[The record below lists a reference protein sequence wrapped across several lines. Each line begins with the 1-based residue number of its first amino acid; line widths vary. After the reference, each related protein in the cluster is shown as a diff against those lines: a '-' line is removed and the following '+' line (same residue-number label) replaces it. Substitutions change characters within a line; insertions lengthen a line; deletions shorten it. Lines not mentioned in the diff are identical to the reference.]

1 MNLMINDYQAK
12 YYSYELSK
20 RCSSDSTEKFGATL
34 LDAKVDL
41 NPHQVEA
48 ALFAFK
54 SPLSKGA
61 ILADEV
67 GLGKTIEAGILLS
80 QKWAEGKRRI
90 LIISPSS
97 LRKQWSQELADKF
110 YLPSNV
116 IETKSFND
124 AVKRGKLNPFDN
136 TNNIVICSY
145 HFARNKAEWI
155 QLTSWDLVIIDEAHY
170 LRNSYKP
177 SNVIGNTLRNAL
189 DGKRKILLT
198 ATPLQNS
205 ILELYGLTSFIDE
218 NIFGDI
224 KSFRTQFTRGGEV
237 EFEDLRDRI
246 APICNRTLRRQ
257 VQEYIN
263 YTNRIPITEQFIPSD
278 EEHTLYEFVTEYL
291 QKEKLFALP
300 ASQRHLMTLIL
311 RKLLA
316 SSSFAISGTLEN
328 LIKRLNKI
336 LADNTLN
343 INQVEDLSLK
353 ISEDFELFEELQD
366 EVEESE
372 SDESISDAKQTILS
386 NDNIEVLDEE
396 QIQGIKSELI
406 ELQAFYELANSI
418 QHNSKGGKLLVALSK
433 GFEKLAELGANQK
446 SIIFTE
452 SRRTQSYLLDL
463 LENNGYRGKVAL
475 FNGTNNDEQSREIYN
490 SWIEQNKNS
499 DKITGSR
506 NVDIRAA
513 LVDHFKSDNCQI
525 LLATEAAAEG
535 INLQFCSMLVNYDL
549 PWNPQRIEQRIG
561 RCHRYGQKYD
571 VVVVNFLNTRNAADQ
586 RVFALLNEKFNLFDG
601 VFGASDDVLGS
612 ISNGVDFEK
621 RIAEIYQN
629 CRTKDEIE
637 SSFDN
642 LQKELEEQIDT
653 KIKSTQQKLL
663 EHFDADVI
671 DKLKTRLDE
680 AKKHIGKYEQWLWE
694 ITKLGLEGN
703 ATFDSQNLSFKLN
716 SIPFRDKI
724 ETSIPTGPYT
734 LDKHQEEIHRY
745 RIGHP
750 IAQYLINDFKSREL
764 GDAFLV
770 FNYSDAK
777 LNVSSIEHLIGKTG
791 LMHLS
796 NFEVTSFDV
805 TDNLLFVGI
814 SDDGDELTSD
824 ICKRIL
830 ELPVDSKM
838 TNELTSTEKEI
849 LNFKK
854 ELHKD
859 LLLESLQS
867 KDTEYFQQEV
877 DKLHKWAE
885 DKILAS
891 EKELK
896 DVKAK
901 IKEISRDS
909 KKTSSSEALLSMQT
923 ELRDLER
930 KKKRLRQEI
939 FDIEDD
945 IEEKRDEMIKEIKA
959 KMLKAIHESSIFT
972 IKWKLI

>member
-1 MNLMINDYQAK
+1 MINEYQAK
-12 YYSYELSK
+12 YYAYELSK
-20 RCSSDSTEKFGATL
+20 RCSSNSTEKFGATL
-34 LDAKVDL
+34 FDAKVDL

-110 YLPSNV
+110 YLPSKV
-116 IETKSFND
+116 LETKSFKN
-124 AVKRGKLNPFDN
+124 AIKRGKSNPFDS
-136 TNNIVICSY
+136 TNSIVICSY
-145 HFARNKAEWI
+145 HFARNKAEWV

-189 DGKRKILLT
+189 EGKRKVLLT

-224 KSFRTQFTRGGEV
+224 KSFRSQFTRAGGI
-237 EFEDLRDRI
+237 EFEDLKDRI
-246 APICNRTLRRQ
+246 APICKRTLRRQ

-263 YTNRIPITEQFIPSD
+263 YTNRIPLTEQFVPSD
-278 EEHTLYEFVTEYL
+278 EEHALYEMVTEYL
-291 QKEKLFALP
+291 QNERLYALP
-300 ASQRHLMTLIL
+300 NSQRHLMTLIL

-316 SSSFAISGTLEN
+316 SSTFAISGTLEN
-328 LIKRLNKI
+328 LIRRLNGI
-336 LADNTLN
+336 LKENALNLKQIEEFDN
-343 INQVEDLSLK
+343 SL
-353 ISEDFELFEELQD
+353 SEDFELFDELQD

-372 SDESISDAKQTILS
+372 
-386 NDNIEVLDEE
+386 NDNQIEEELIDDVETLSEE
-396 QIQGIKSELI
+396 QIEGIQSELKD
-406 ELQAFYELANSI
+406 LQAFYSLANSI
-418 QHNSKGGKLLVALSK
+418 QHNAKGDRLLVALNK
-433 GFEKLAELGANQK
+433 GFEKLKQIGGNQK

-452 SRRTQSYLLDL
+452 SRRTQTYLYDL
-463 LENNGYRGKVAL
+463 LESHGFKGKVAL
-475 FNGTNNDEQSREIYN
+475 FNGTNNDEQSKLIYK
-490 SWIEQNKNS
+490 SWLEQNKNS
-499 DKITGSR
+499 DKISGSKP
-506 NVDIRAA
+506 VDIRAA

-535 INLQFCSMLVNYDL
+535 INLQFCSMIVNYDL

-561 RCHRYGQKYD
+561 RCHRYGQKFD

-612 ISNGVDFEK
+612 ISSGVDFEK

-629 CRTKDEIE
+629 CRTQDEIE
-637 SSFDN
+637 LSFDN

-653 KIKSTQQKLL
+653 KIKTTQQKLL

-680 AKKHIGKYEQWLWE
+680 AKTHVSKYEQWLWE
-694 ITKLGLEGN
+694 ITKLGLDGN
-703 ATFDSQNLSFKLN
+703 ATFDSQNLSFKLD

-724 ETSIPTGPYT
+724 NPSIPIGAYT
-734 LDKHQEEIHRY
+734 FEKFRVDVHRY

-750 IAQYLINDFKSREL
+750 IAQYLIDEFKSKDLSETML
-764 GDAFLV
+764 T
-770 FNYSDAK
+770 FNYSNTK
-777 LNVSSIEHLIGKTG
+777 LNVSSIAHLVGESGII
-791 LMHLS
+791 HLS

-805 TDNLLFVGI
+805 TDNLLFVGFT
-814 SDDGDELTSD
+814 DDGSELPND
-824 ICKRIL
+824 VCKRIL
-830 ELPVDSKM
+830 ELPVDSETSHQLSVSESVLM
-838 TNELTSTEKEI
+838 TDRREKH
-849 LNFKK
+849 K
-854 ELHKD
+854 EQ
-859 LLLESLQS
+859 LLEALRA

-877 DKLHKWAE
+877 DKLHKWAD

-896 DVKAK
+896 DVKSK
-901 IKEISRDS
+901 IKEINRES
-909 KKTSSSEALLSMQT
+909 KKTSSSDELLKMQT

-939 FDIEDD
+939 FEVEDE
-945 IEEKRDEMIKEIKA
+945 IEERRDDMINAIKA
-959 KMLKAIHESSIFT
+959 KMLKAINEYSIFT
-972 IKWKLI
+972 IKWKLV

>member
-1 MNLMINDYQAK
+1 MNLMINEYQAK

-110 YLPSNV
+110 YLPSSV
-116 IETKSFND
+116 IETKYFNN
-124 AVKRGKLNPFDN
+124 AIKKGKTNPFDN

-145 HFARNKAEWI
+145 HFARNKAEWV

-177 SNVIGNTLRNAL
+177 SNIIGNTLRNAL
-189 DGKRKILLT
+189 EGKRKILLT

-224 KSFRTQFTRGGEV
+224 KSFRSQFTRPGGI

-263 YTNRIPITEQFIPSD
+263 YTNRIPLTEQFVPSD
-278 EEHTLYEFVTEYL
+278 EEHALYEMVTEYL
-291 QKEKLFALP
+291 QKERLYALP
-300 ASQRHLMTLIL
+300 NSQRHLMTLIL

-316 SSSFAISGTLEN
+316 SSTFAISGTLEN
-328 LIKRLNKI
+328 LIRRLNGI
-336 LADNTLN
+336 LKENALN
-343 INQVEDLSLK
+343 LKQIEELDISL
-353 ISEDFELFEELQD
+353 SEDCELFDELQD
-366 EVEESE
+366 EVVESE
-372 SDESISDAKQTILS
+372 NGNEIDEDLV
-386 NDNIEVLDEE
+386 DDVEVLSEE
-396 QIQGIKSELI
+396 QIEGIQSEL
-406 ELQAFYELANSI
+406 EDLQAFYSLANSI
-418 QHNSKGGKLLVALSK
+418 QHNAKGDRLLVALNK
-433 GFEKLAELGANQK
+433 GFEKLKEIGGNQK

-452 SRRTQSYLLDL
+452 SRRTQTYLFEL
-463 LENNGYRGKVAL
+463 LESNGFKGKVAL
-475 FNGTNNDEQSREIYN
+475 FNGTNNDEQSKLIYK
-490 SWIEQNKNS
+490 SWLEQNRNS
-499 DKITGSR
+499 DKVTGSKA
-506 NVDIRAA
+506 VDIRAA
-513 LVDHFKSDNCQI
+513 LVDHFKSDDCQI

-561 RCHRYGQKYD
+561 RCHRYGQKFD

-612 ISNGVDFEK
+612 ISSGVDFEK

-653 KIKSTQQKLL
+653 KIKTTQQKLL

-680 AKKHIGKYEQWLWE
+680 AKTHVSKYEQWLWE
-694 ITKLGLEGN
+694 ITKLGLDGN

-724 ETSIPTGPYT
+724 KSSIPTGPYT
-734 LDKHQEEIHRY
+734 LEKFRDDIHRY

-750 IAQYLINDFKSREL
+750 IAQYLIDEFKSKEL
-764 GDAFLV
+764 DETMLT
-770 FNYSDAK
+770 FNYSDTK
-777 LNVSSIEHLIGKTG
+777 LNVSSIEHLVGKSG
-791 LMHLS
+791 IIHLS
-796 NFEVTSFDV
+796 NFEVTSFDI
-805 TDNLLFVGI
+805 TDNLLFVGFT
-814 SDDGDELTSD
+814 DDGTELTNEV
-824 ICKRIL
+824 CKRIL
-830 ELPVDSKM
+830 ELPVDAKSSYR
-838 TNELTSTEKEI
+838 LTSSESNLMTDKREKH
-849 LNFKK
+849 K
-854 ELHKD
+854 E
-859 LLLESLQS
+859 LLLEALQA
-867 KDTEYFQQEV
+867 KDTEYFQLEV

-896 DVKAK
+896 DVKSK
-901 IKEISRDS
+901 IKEINRDS
-909 KKTSSSEALLSMQT
+909 KKTSSSEALLKMQT

-939 FDIEDD
+939 FEVEDE
-945 IEEKRDEMIKEIKA
+945 IEERRDEMINAIKA
-959 KMLKAIHESSIFT
+959 KMLKAINESSIFT
-972 IKWKLI
+972 IKWKLV

>member
-1 MNLMINDYQAK
+1 MINEYQAK

-110 YLPSNV
+110 YLPSSV

-124 AVKRGKLNPFDN
+124 AVKRGKTNPFDN

-145 HFARNKAEWI
+145 HFARNKAEWV

-189 DGKRKILLT
+189 EGKRKILLT

-224 KSFRTQFTRGGEV
+224 KSFRSQFTRSGEI

-246 APICNRTLRRQ
+246 APICKRTLRRQ

-263 YTNRIPITEQFIPSD
+263 YTNRIPLTEQFVPSD
-278 EEHTLYEFVTEYL
+278 EEHALYEMVTEYL
-291 QKEKLFALP
+291 QKERLYALP

-316 SSSFAISGTLEN
+316 SSTFAISGTLEN
-328 LIKRLNKI
+328 LIKRLNAI
-336 LADNTLN
+336 LKENS
-343 INQVEDLSLK
+343 INLEQLEELDSNLL
-353 ISEDFELFEELQD
+353 EDFELFDELQD
-366 EVEESE
+366 EAGESSTETEVVEITDDNLEE
-372 SDESISDAKQTILS
+372 LS
-386 NDNIEVLDEE
+386 EE
-396 QIQGIKSELI
+396 QIEGIKSELSD
-406 ELQAFYELANSI
+406 LQAFFTLANSI
-418 QHNSKGGKLLVALSK
+418 QHNAKGDRLLVALNK
-433 GFEKLAELGANQK
+433 GFEKLKEIGGYQK

-452 SRRTQSYLLDL
+452 SRRTQTYLFEL
-463 LENNGYRGKVAL
+463 LEANGFKGKVAL
-475 FNGTNNDEQSREIYN
+475 FNGTNNDEQSKLIYN

-499 DKITGSR
+499 DKLTGSR
-506 NVDIRAA
+506 AVDIRAA
-513 LVDHFKSDNCQI
+513 LVDHFKSDECQI

-561 RCHRYGQKYD
+561 RCHRYGQKFD

-612 ISNGVDFEK
+612 ISSGVDFEK

-637 SSFDN
+637 TSFDN

-653 KIKSTQQKLL
+653 KIKTTQQKLL

-680 AKKHIGKYEQWLWE
+680 AKTHVSKYEQWLWE
-694 ITKLGLEGN
+694 ITKLGLDGN

-724 ETSIPTGPYT
+724 KSTIPTGPYT
-734 LDKHQEEIHRY
+734 LEKFRDDIHRY

-750 IAQYLINDFKSREL
+750 IAQYLIDEFKSKEL
-764 GDAFLV
+764 DETMLT
-770 FNYSDAK
+770 FNYSDTK
-777 LNVSSIEHLIGKTG
+777 LNVSSIEHLVGKSG
-791 LMHLS
+791 IIHLS

-805 TDNLLFVGI
+805 TDNLLFVGLT
-814 SDDGDELTSD
+814 DDGAELTNE

-830 ELPVDSKM
+830 ELPVDAKTSY
-838 TNELTSTEKEI
+838 ELSSIESGLMNDKRD
-849 LNFKK
+849 K
-854 ELHKD
+854 HKD
-859 LLLESLQS
+859 LLLEVLQA
-867 KDTEYFQQEV
+867 KDTEYFQLEV

-885 DKILAS
+885 DKIHAS
-891 EKELK
+891 EKDLK
-896 DVKAK
+896 DVKSK
-901 IKEISRDS
+901 IKEINRDS
-909 KKTSSSEALLSMQT
+909 KKTSSSEALLKMQT

-939 FDIEDD
+939 FEVEDE
-945 IEEKRDEMIKEIKA
+945 IEERRDNMINAIKS
-959 KMLKAIHESSIFT
+959 KMLKAINESSIFT
-972 IKWKLI
+972 IKWKLV

>member
-1 MNLMINDYQAK
+1 MINDYQAK
-12 YYSYELSK
+12 YYSFELSK

-110 YLPSNV
+110 YLPSMV
-116 IETKSFND
+116 LETKSFNA
-124 AVKRGKLNPFDN
+124 AVKRGRTNPFDN
-136 TNNIVICSY
+136 KNSIIICSY
-145 HFARNKAEWI
+145 HFARNKAEWV

-177 SNVIGNTLRNAL
+177 SNIIGNTLRNAL

-218 NIFGDI
+218 NIFGNI
-224 KSFRTQFTRGGEV
+224 KSFRSQFTRAGEI

-263 YTNRIPITEQFIPSD
+263 YTNRIPLTEQFVPSD
-278 EEHTLYEFVTEYL
+278 EEHALYEMVTEYL
-291 QKEKLFALP
+291 QKERLYALP

-328 LIKRLNKI
+328 LIRRLNAI
-336 LADNTLN
+336 LKENALN
-343 INQVEDLSLK
+343 LEQTEQFDSVV
-353 ISEDFELFEELQD
+353 SEDYELFDELH
-366 EVEESE
+366 
-372 SDESISDAKQTILS
+372 DESSEGDNFNSTQE
-386 NDNIEVLDEE
+386 NIEVLTEE
-396 QIQGIKSELI
+396 QVQGIKSELR
-406 ELQAFYELANSI
+406 ELEAFYSLAISI
-418 QHNSKGGKLLVALSK
+418 QHNAKGDKLLTALSK
-433 GFEKLAELGANQK
+433 GFEKLTELGANQK
-446 SIIFTE
+446 AIIFTE
-452 SRRTQSYLLDL
+452 SRRTQSYLFDL
-463 LENNGYRGKVAL
+463 LETNGYQDKVAL
-475 FNGTNNDEQSREIYN
+475 FNGTNNDEQSKLIYK

-506 NVDIRAA
+506 PVDIRAA
-513 LVDHFKSDNCQI
+513 LVDNFKSENCQVLI
-525 LLATEAAAEG
+525 ATEAAAEG
-535 INLQFCSMLVNYDL
+535 INLQFCSMIVNYDL

-586 RVFALLNEKFNLFDG
+586 RVFALLNEKFNLFNG
-601 VFGASDDVLGS
+601 VFGASDEVLGS
-612 ISNGVDFEK
+612 ISSGVDFEK

-637 SSFDN
+637 TSFDN
-642 LQKELEEQIDT
+642 LQKELEDQIDT

-671 DKLKTRLDE
+671 DKLKTRLDQ
-680 AKKHIGKYEQWLWE
+680 AKMHVSKYEQWLWE
-694 ITKLGLEGN
+694 ITKLGLDGN
-703 ATFDSQNLSFKLN
+703 ASFNSKNLSFKLN
-716 SIPFRDKI
+716 SIPFRNKI
-724 ETSIPTGPYT
+724 KASIPVGPYT
-734 LDKHQEEIHRY
+734 LKKHREDIHRY

-750 IAQYLINDFKSREL
+750 IAQYLIDDFKSKEL
-764 GDAFLV
+764 SEAKLT
-770 FNYSDAK
+770 FNYSDTK
-777 LNVSSIEHLIGKTG
+777 LNVSSIEHLVGKTG
-791 LMHLS
+791 LIHLS

-805 TDNLLFVGI
+805 TDNLLFVGFT
-814 SDDGDELTSD
+814 DNGEELSND

-830 ELPVDSKM
+830 ELPVEKDS
-838 TNELTSTEKEI
+838 TYILTASEKEH
-849 LNFKK
+849 LKLLQNKHK
-854 ELHKD
+854 EE
-859 LLLESLQS
+859 LLDALKS
-867 KDTEYFQQEV
+867 KDTDYFQQEV

-901 IKEISRDS
+901 IKELNRES
-909 KKTSSSEALLSMQT
+909 KKNSSSELLLKMQT

-930 KKKRLRQEI
+930 KKKKLRQEI
-939 FDIEDD
+939 FEVEDE
-945 IEEKRDEMIKEIKA
+945 IEERRDEMINTIKS
-959 KMLKAIHESSIFT
+959 KMLKAIKESSIFT
-972 IKWKLI
+972 IKWKLK

>member
-1 MNLMINDYQAK
+1 MINEYQAK

-20 RCSSDSTEKFGATL
+20 RCSSDSSEKFGATL

-90 LIISPSS
+90 LIIAPSS

-110 YLPSNV
+110 YLPSTV
-116 IETKSFND
+116 IETRSFNS
-124 AVKRGKLNPFDN
+124 AVKRGKTNPFDN
-136 TNNIVICSY
+136 KNNIIICSY
-145 HFARNKAEWI
+145 HFARNKAEWV
-155 QLTSWDLVIIDEAHY
+155 QLTSWDLVVIDEAHY
-170 LRNSYKP
+170 LRNSYKT

-224 KSFRTQFTRGGEV
+224 KSFRSQFTRSSDI

-246 APICNRTLRRQ
+246 APICKRTLRRQ

-263 YTNRIPITEQFIPSD
+263 YTNRIPITEKFIPTD
-278 EEHTLYEFVTEYL
+278 EEHALYEMVTDYL
-291 QKEKLFALP
+291 QKDRLYALP

-328 LIKRLNKI
+328 LIKRLNAVI
-336 LADNTLN
+336 EENDFN
-343 INQVEDLSLK
+343 LK
-353 ISEDFELFEELQD
+353 QIEELDSELSEDFELYDELQD
-366 EVEESE
+366 EVEESNL
-372 SDESISDAKQTILS
+372 DLLD
-386 NDNIEVLDEE
+386 DNIEVLSDE
-396 QIQGIKSELI
+396 QIEGIKAELE
-406 ELQAFYELANSI
+406 ELKAFHELAISI
-418 QHNSKGGKLLVALSK
+418 QHNAKGDRLLIALNK
-433 GFEKLAELGANQK
+433 GFEKLKEIGGNQK
-446 SIIFTE
+446 TIIFTE
-452 SRRTQSYLLDL
+452 SRRTQSYLFDL
-463 LENNGYRGKVAL
+463 LESNGYSGKIAL
-475 FNGTNNDEQSREIYN
+475 FNGSNNDNQSRLIYK
-490 SWIEQNKNS
+490 SWIEQNQNS
-499 DKITGSR
+499 DKITGSKA
-506 NVDIRAA
+506 VDIRAA
-513 LVDHFKSDNCQI
+513 LVDHFKSDDCQI

-561 RCHRYGQKYD
+561 RCHRYGQKFD

-586 RVFALLNEKFNLFDG
+586 RVFALLNEKFNLFNG

-612 ISNGVDFEK
+612 ISSGVDFEK

-629 CRTKDEIE
+629 CRTKEEIE
-637 SSFDN
+637 LSFDN
-642 LQKELEEQIDT
+642 LQKELEDQIDS
-653 KIKSTQQKLL
+653 KIKTTQQKLL

-680 AKKHIGKYEQWLWE
+680 AKTHISKYEQWLWE
-694 ITKLGLEGN
+694 ITKLGLDGN
-703 ATFDSQNLSFKLN
+703 ASFDSKNLSFRLN

-724 ETSIPTGPYT
+724 KTSIPIGPYT
-734 LDKHQEEIHRY
+734 LEKHRDDIHRY

-750 IAQYLINDFKSREL
+750 IAQFLIKDFKSIEL
-764 GDAFLV
+764 NEALLT
-770 FNYSDAK
+770 FNYSDTK
-777 LNVSSIEHLIGKTG
+777 LNVSSIEHLVGKSG
-791 LMHLS
+791 IIHLS
-796 NFEVTSFDV
+796 NFEVTSFDI
-805 TDNLLFVGI
+805 TDNLLFVGFTNE
-814 SDDGDELTSD
+814 GDELPNEV
-824 ICKRIL
+824 CKRIL
-830 ELPVDSKM
+830 ELPVNSK
-838 TNELTSTEKEI
+838 TKYQLNSLEGEKMNSERV
-849 LNFKK
+849 KHK
-854 ELHKD
+854 ELLIEALQTKD
-859 LLLESLQS
+859 N
-867 KDTEYFQQEV
+867 EYFQLEV
-877 DKLHKWAE
+877 DKLHKWAD

-896 DVKAK
+896 DVKSK
-901 IKEISRDS
+901 IKEINRDT
-909 KKTSSSEALLSMQT
+909 KKTSSSDALLKMQT

-939 FDIEDD
+939 FEVEDE
-945 IEEKRDEMIKEIKA
+945 IEERRDEMINAIKA
-959 KMLKAIHESSIFT
+959 KMLKAINESSIFT
-972 IKWKLI
+972 IKWKLV

>member
-1 MNLMINDYQAK
+1 MINEYQAK

-110 YLPSNV
+110 YLPSSV

-124 AVKRGKLNPFDN
+124 AVKRGKTNPFDN

-145 HFARNKAEWI
+145 HFARNKAEWV
-155 QLTSWDLVIIDEAHY
+155 QLTLWDLVIIDEAHY

-224 KSFRTQFTRGGEV
+224 RSFRSQFTRGGEI

-246 APICNRTLRRQ
+246 APICKRTLRRQ

-263 YTNRIPITEQFIPSD
+263 YTNRIPLTEQFVPSD
-278 EEHTLYEFVTEYL
+278 EEHALYEMVTDYL
-291 QKEKLFALP
+291 QKERLYALP

-316 SSSFAISGTLEN
+316 SSTFAISGTLEN
-328 LIKRLNKI
+328 LIKRLNVI
-336 LADNTLN
+336 LKDNS
-343 INQVEDLSLK
+343 INLEQLEELDSNLL
-353 ISEDFELFEELQD
+353 EDFELFDELQD
-366 EVEESE
+366 EAGESSTESE
-372 SDESISDAKQTILS
+372 IVEITD
-386 NDNIEVLDEE
+386 DNIEELSEE
-396 QIQGIKSELI
+396 QIEGIKSELSD
-406 ELQAFYELANSI
+406 LQAFFTLANSI
-418 QHNSKGGKLLVALSK
+418 QHNAKGDRLLVALNK
-433 GFEKLAELGANQK
+433 GFEKLKEIGGNQK

-452 SRRTQSYLLDL
+452 SRRTQTYLFEL
-463 LENNGYRGKVAL
+463 LEANGFKGKVAL
-475 FNGTNNDEQSREIYN
+475 FNGTNNDEQSKLIYK

-499 DKITGSR
+499 DKLTGSR
-506 NVDIRAA
+506 SVDIRAA
-513 LVDHFKSDNCQI
+513 LVDHFKSDECQI

-561 RCHRYGQKYD
+561 RCHRYGQKFD

-612 ISNGVDFEK
+612 ISSGVDFEK

-629 CRTKDEIE
+629 CRTKAEIE

-653 KIKSTQQKLL
+653 KIKTTQQKLL

-680 AKKHIGKYEQWLWE
+680 AKTHVSKYERWLWE
-694 ITKLGLEGN
+694 ITKLGLDGN

-724 ETSIPTGPYT
+724 KSSIPTGPYT
-734 LDKHQEEIHRY
+734 LEKFRDDIHRY

-750 IAQYLINDFKSREL
+750 IAQYLIDEFKSKEL
-764 GDAFLV
+764 EETMLT
-770 FNYSDAK
+770 FNYSDTK
-777 LNVSSIEHLIGKTG
+777 LNVSSVEHLVGKSG
-791 LMHLS
+791 IIHLS

-805 TDNLLFVGI
+805 TDNLLFVGLT
-814 SDDGDELTSD
+814 DEGTELTNE

-830 ELPVDSKM
+830 ELPVDAKTSYQLCSKESSLM
-838 TNELTSTEKEI
+838 TDKRD
-849 LNFKK
+849 K
-854 ELHKD
+854 HKD
-859 LLLESLQS
+859 LLLEVLQA
-867 KDTEYFQQEV
+867 KDTEYFQLEV

-885 DKILAS
+885 DKIHAS

-896 DVKAK
+896 DVKSK
-901 IKEISRDS
+901 IKEINRDS
-909 KKTSSSEALLSMQT
+909 KKTSSSDALLKMQT
-923 ELRDLER
+923 ELRDLES

-939 FDIEDD
+939 FAVEDE
-945 IEEKRDEMIKEIKA
+945 IEERRDNMINEIKA
-959 KMLKAIHESSIFT
+959 KMLKAINESSIFT
-972 IKWKLI
+972 IKWKLV

>member
-1 MNLMINDYQAK
+1 MINEYQAK

-124 AVKRGKLNPFDN
+124 SVKRGKTNPFDN

-224 KSFRTQFTRGGEV
+224 KSFRSQFTRAGEI

-263 YTNRIPITEQFIPSD
+263 YTNRIPLTEQFVPSD
-278 EEHTLYEFVTEYL
+278 EEHALYEMVTEYL
-291 QKEKLFALP
+291 QKERLYALP

-316 SSSFAISGTLEN
+316 SSTFAISGTLEN
-328 LIKRLNKI
+328 LIKRLHAI
-336 LADNTLN
+336 LKENSVNLEQLN
-343 INQVEDLSLK
+343 ELDASILD
-353 ISEDFELFEELQD
+353 DFELFDELNED
-366 EVEESE
+366 KGEIDSESE
-372 SDESISDAKQTILS
+372 LEQVAFDNVEVLSDEQ
-386 NDNIEVLDEE
+386 IE
-396 QIQGIKSELI
+396 GIKSEL
-406 ELQAFYELANSI
+406 EDLQAFFTLANSI
-418 QHNSKGGKLLVALSK
+418 QHNAKGDRLLVALNK
-433 GFEKLAELGANQK
+433 GFEKLKEIGGNQK

-452 SRRTQSYLLDL
+452 SRRTQTYLYEL
-463 LENNGYRGKVAL
+463 LEANGFKGKVAL
-475 FNGTNNDEQSREIYN
+475 FNGTNNDEQSKLIYK

-499 DKITGSR
+499 DKLTGSQS
-506 NVDIRAA
+506 VDIRAA
-513 LVDHFKSDNCQI
+513 LVDHFKSDDCQI

-561 RCHRYGQKYD
+561 RCHRYGQKFD

-612 ISNGVDFEK
+612 ISSGVDFEK

-637 SSFDN
+637 TSFDN

-653 KIKSTQQKLL
+653 KIKTTQQKLL

-680 AKKHIGKYEQWLWE
+680 AKTHVSKYEQWLWE
-694 ITKLGLEGN
+694 ITKLGLDGN

-724 ETSIPTGPYT
+724 KSSIPTGPYT
-734 LDKHQEEIHRY
+734 LEKFRDDIHRY

-750 IAQYLINDFKSREL
+750 IAQYLIDEFKSKEL
-764 GDAFLV
+764 EETMLT
-770 FNYSDAK
+770 FNYSDTK
-777 LNVSSIEHLIGKTG
+777 LNVSSIEHLVGKSG
-791 LMHLS
+791 IIHLS

-805 TDNLLFVGI
+805 TDNLLFVGLT
-814 SDDGDELTSD
+814 DDGAELTNE

-830 ELPVDSKM
+830 ELPVDAENSYQ
-838 TNELTSTEKEI
+838 LSSTERI
-849 LNFKK
+849 LMSDKRDK
-854 ELHKD
+854 HKD
-859 LLLESLQS
+859 LLLEVLQA
-867 KDTEYFQQEV
+867 KDTEYFQLEV

-896 DVKAK
+896 DIKSK
-901 IKEISRDS
+901 IKEINRDT
-909 KKTSSSEALLSMQT
+909 KKTSSSDALLKMQT
-923 ELRDLER
+923 ELRDLES

-939 FDIEDD
+939 FAVEDE
-945 IEEKRDEMIKEIKA
+945 IEERRDDMINEIKA
-959 KMLKAIHESSIFT
+959 KMLKAINESSIFT
-972 IKWKLI
+972 IKWKLV

>member
-1 MNLMINDYQAK
+1 MINEYQAK

-80 QKWAEGKRRI
+80 QKWAEGKKRI

-110 YLPSNV
+110 YLPSSV
-116 IETKSFND
+116 IETKYFNN
-124 AVKRGKLNPFDN
+124 AIKKGKTNPFDN

-145 HFARNKAEWI
+145 HFARNKAEWV

-177 SNVIGNTLRNAL
+177 SNIIGNTLRNAL
-189 DGKRKILLT
+189 EGKRKILLT

-224 KSFRTQFTRGGEV
+224 KSFRSQFTRPGGI

-263 YTNRIPITEQFIPSD
+263 YTNRIPLTEQFVPSD
-278 EEHTLYEFVTEYL
+278 EEHALYEMVTEYL
-291 QKEKLFALP
+291 QKERLYALP
-300 ASQRHLMTLIL
+300 NSQRHLMTLIL

-316 SSSFAISGTLEN
+316 SSTFAISGTLEN
-328 LIKRLNKI
+328 LIRRLNGI
-336 LADNTLN
+336 LKENALN
-343 INQVEDLSLK
+343 LKQIEELDISL
-353 ISEDFELFEELQD
+353 SEDCELFDELQD
-366 EVEESE
+366 EVVESE
-372 SDESISDAKQTILS
+372 NGNEIDEDLV
-386 NDNIEVLDEE
+386 DDVEVLSEE
-396 QIQGIKSELI
+396 QIEGIQSEL
-406 ELQAFYELANSI
+406 EDLQAFYSLANSI
-418 QHNSKGGKLLVALSK
+418 QHNAKGDRLLVALNK
-433 GFEKLAELGANQK
+433 GFEKLKEIGGNQK

-452 SRRTQSYLLDL
+452 SRRTQTYLFEL
-463 LENNGYRGKVAL
+463 LESNGFKGKVAL
-475 FNGTNNDEQSREIYN
+475 FNGTNNDEQSKLIYK
-490 SWIEQNKNS
+490 SWLEQNRNS
-499 DKITGSR
+499 DKITGSKP
-506 NVDIRAA
+506 VDIRAA
-513 LVDHFKSDNCQI
+513 LVDHFKSDDCQI

-561 RCHRYGQKYD
+561 RCHRYGQKFD

-612 ISNGVDFEK
+612 ISSGVDFEK

-653 KIKSTQQKLL
+653 KIKTTQQKLL

-680 AKKHIGKYEQWLWE
+680 AKTHVSKYEQWLWE
-694 ITKLGLEGN
+694 ITKLGLDGN
-703 ATFDSQNLSFKLN
+703 ATFDSQNLSFKLD

-724 ETSIPTGPYT
+724 KSSIPKGPYT
-734 LDKHQEEIHRY
+734 LEKFRDDIHRY

-750 IAQYLINDFKSREL
+750 IAQYLIEEFKSKEL
-764 GDAFLV
+764 DETMLT
-770 FNYSDAK
+770 FNYSDTK
-777 LNVSSIEHLIGKTG
+777 LNVSSIEPLVGKSG
-791 LMHLS
+791 IIHLS

-805 TDNLLFVGI
+805 TDNLLFVGFT
-814 SDDGDELTSD
+814 DEGTELPND
-824 ICKRIL
+824 VCKRIL
-830 ELPVDSKM
+830 ELPVDAKSSYQ
-838 TNELTSTEKEI
+838 LTSSESNLMTDKREKH
-849 LNFKK
+849 K
-854 ELHKD
+854 E
-859 LLLESLQS
+859 LLLEALQA
-867 KDTEYFQQEV
+867 KDTEYFQLEV
-877 DKLHKWAE
+877 DKLHKWAD

-896 DVKAK
+896 DVKSK
-901 IKEISRDS
+901 IKEINRES
-909 KKTSSSEALLSMQT
+909 KKTSSSDELLKMQT
-923 ELRDLER
+923 NLRDLER

-939 FDIEDD
+939 FEVEDE
-945 IEEKRDEMIKEIKA
+945 IEERRDDMINAIKA
-959 KMLKAIHESSIFT
+959 KMLKAINESSIFT
-972 IKWKLI
+972 IKWNLV

>member
-1 MNLMINDYQAK
+1 MINEYQAK
-12 YYSYELSK
+12 YYSFELSK

-80 QKWAEGKRRI
+80 QKWAERKRRI

-110 YLPSNV
+110 YLPTIV
-116 IETKSFND
+116 IETKSFNY
-124 AVKRGKLNPFDN
+124 AVKRGKSNPFDN

-145 HFARNKAEWI
+145 HFARNKAEWV

-224 KSFRTQFTRGGEV
+224 KSFRSQFTRAGEI

-263 YTNRIPITEQFIPSD
+263 YTNRIPLTEQFVPSD
-278 EEHTLYEFVTEYL
+278 EEHALYEMVTEYL
-291 QKEKLFALP
+291 QKERLYALP

-328 LIKRLNKI
+328 LIKRLNAI
-336 LADNTLN
+336 LKENSVN
-343 INQVEDLSLK
+343 LK
-353 ISEDFELFEELQD
+353 QLEELDSKMSEDFELFDELQD
-366 EVEESE
+366 EVEESISE
-372 SDESISDAKQTILS
+372 SEDETISDDNVEVLSDEQ
-386 NDNIEVLDEE
+386 IE
-396 QIQGIKSELI
+396 GIKSEL
-406 ELQAFYELANSI
+406 EDLQAFFTLANSI
-418 QHNSKGGKLLVALSK
+418 QHNAKGDRLLVALNK
-433 GFEKLAELGANQK
+433 GFEKLKEIGGNQK

-452 SRRTQSYLLDL
+452 SRRTQTYLFEL
-463 LENNGYRGKVAL
+463 LEANGFKGKVAL
-475 FNGTNNDEQSREIYN
+475 FNGTNNDEQSKLIYK

-499 DKITGSR
+499 DKVTGSKA
-506 NVDIRAA
+506 VDIRAA
-513 LVDHFKSDNCQI
+513 LVDHFKSDDCQI

-561 RCHRYGQKYD
+561 RCHRYGQKFD

-612 ISNGVDFEK
+612 ISSGVDFEK

-653 KIKSTQQKLL
+653 KIKTTQQKLL

-680 AKKHIGKYEQWLWE
+680 AKTHVSKYEQWLWE
-694 ITKLGLEGN
+694 ITKLGLDGN

-724 ETSIPTGPYT
+724 KSSIPTGPYT
-734 LDKHQEEIHRY
+734 LEKFRDDIHRY

-750 IAQYLINDFKSREL
+750 IAQYLIDEFKSKEL
-764 GDAFLV
+764 DETMLT
-770 FNYSDAK
+770 FNYSDTK
-777 LNVSSIEHLIGKTG
+777 LNVSSIEHLVGKSG
-791 LMHLS
+791 IIHLS
-796 NFEVTSFDV
+796 NFEVTSFDI
-805 TDNLLFVGI
+805 TDNLLFVGFT
-814 SDDGDELTSD
+814 DDGTELTNEV
-824 ICKRIL
+824 CKRIL
-830 ELPVDSKM
+830 ELPVDAKSSYQ
-838 TNELTSTEKEI
+838 LTSSESNLMTDKREKH
-849 LNFKK
+849 K
-854 ELHKD
+854 E
-859 LLLESLQS
+859 LLLEALQA
-867 KDTEYFQQEV
+867 KDTEYFQLEV

-896 DVKAK
+896 DVKSK
-901 IKEISRDS
+901 IKEINRDS
-909 KKTSSSEALLSMQT
+909 KKTSSSEALLKMQT

-939 FDIEDD
+939 FEVEDE
-945 IEEKRDEMIKEIKA
+945 IEERRDEMINAIKA
-959 KMLKAIHESSIFT
+959 KMLKAINESSIFT
-972 IKWKLI
+972 IKWKLV

>member
-1 MNLMINDYQAK
+1 MINEYQAK

-34 LDAKVDL
+34 FDAKVDL

-110 YLPSNV
+110 YLPSKV
-116 IETKSFND
+116 LETKAFK
-124 AVKRGKLNPFDN
+124 AAERRGIVNPFD
-136 TNNIVICSY
+136 TTKHITICSY
-145 HFARNKAEWI
+145 HFARNKAEWV

-224 KSFRTQFTRGGEV
+224 KSFRAQFTRSGEV

-263 YTNRIPITEQFIPSD
+263 YTNRIPITEQFVPSD
-278 EEHTLYEFVTEYL
+278 EEHALYEMVTEYL
-291 QKEKLFALP
+291 QAERLYALP

-316 SSSFAISGTLEN
+316 SSSFAISGTLER
-328 LIKRLNKI
+328 LIKRLNKV
-336 LADNTLN
+336 LMDNEVFLDSMED
-343 INQVEDLSLK
+343 IDSDLSQ
-353 ISEDFELFEELQD
+353 DFELFEELQD
-366 EVEESE
+366 EYAESSE
-372 SDESISDAKQTILS
+372 SDNDIDS
-386 NDNIEVLDEE
+386 NDDDVGVLSEEEIE
-396 QIQGIKSELI
+396 GIKNELK
-406 ELQAFYELANSI
+406 ELQNFCDLALSI
-418 QHNSKGGKLLVALSK
+418 QHNAKGDKLLVALKK
-433 GFEKLAELGANQK
+433 GFEKLEEIGGNQK
-446 SIIFTE
+446 ALIFTE
-452 SRRTQSYLLDL
+452 SRRTQSYLYDL
-463 LENNGYRGKVAL
+463 LQDNGFKGKVTL
-475 FNGTNNDEQSREIYN
+475 FNGSNNDEQSKLIYK

-499 DKITGSR
+499 DKVTGTKS
-506 NVDIRAA
+506 VDIRAA
-513 LVDHFKSDNCQI
+513 LVDHFKSDQCQI

-535 INLQFCSMLVNYDL
+535 INLQFCSMIVNYDL

-612 ISNGVDFEK
+612 ISSGVDFEK

-637 SSFDN
+637 SSFDD
-642 LQKELEEQIDT
+642 LQKELEDQIDT

-671 DKLKTRLDE
+671 DKLKTRLSE
-680 AKKHIGKYEQWLWE
+680 AKTHVSKYEQWLWE
-694 ITKLGLEGN
+694 ITQLGLQGN
-703 ATFDSQNLSFKLN
+703 ATFDTSNLSFKLN

-724 ETSIPTGPYT
+724 KSSIPIGPYT
-734 LDKHQEEIHRY
+734 LEKHRDDIHRY

-750 IAQYLINDFKSREL
+750 IAQYLIEEFKSKEL
-764 GDAFLV
+764 EEIRMT
-770 FNYSDAK
+770 FNYSDTK
-777 LNVSSIEHLIGKTG
+777 LNVASIEHLVGKG
-791 LMHLS
+791 GIIHLS

-805 TDNLLFVGI
+805 TDNLLFVGFT
-814 SDDGDELTSD
+814 DDGEELPNEVS
-824 ICKRIL
+824 KRIL
-830 ELPVDSKM
+830 ELPVDAKNTYQLTTEEDQRMDSKR
-838 TNELTSTEKEI
+838 EK
-849 LNFKK
+849 
-854 ELHKD
+854 HKD
-859 LLLESLQS
+859 LLIESLKA
-867 KDTEYFQQEV
+867 KDTEYFQHEV
-877 DKLHKWAE
+877 DKLHKWAD
-885 DKILAS
+885 DKIMAS

-896 DVKAK
+896 DVKSK
-901 IKEISRDS
+901 IKELNRTS
-909 KKTSSSEALLSMQT
+909 KKTSSSEELLKIQS
-923 ELRDLER
+923 ELREFER

-939 FDIEDD
+939 FQVEDE
-945 IEEKRDEMIKEIKA
+945 IEERRDDMINAIKA
-959 KMLKAIHESSIFT
+959 KMLKAINESPIFT

>member
-1 MNLMINDYQAK
+1 MNLMINEYQAK

-110 YLPSNV
+110 YLPSSV
-116 IETKSFND
+116 IETKYFNN
-124 AVKRGKLNPFDN
+124 AIKKGKTNPFDN

-145 HFARNKAEWI
+145 HFARNKAEWV

-177 SNVIGNTLRNAL
+177 SNIIGNTLRNAL
-189 DGKRKILLT
+189 EGKRKILLT

-224 KSFRTQFTRGGEV
+224 KSFRSQFTRAGGI

-263 YTNRIPITEQFIPSD
+263 YTNRIPLTEQFVPSD
-278 EEHTLYEFVTEYL
+278 EEHALYEMVTEYL
-291 QKEKLFALP
+291 QKERLYALP
-300 ASQRHLMTLIL
+300 NSQRHLMTLIL

-316 SSSFAISGTLEN
+316 SSTFAISGTLGN
-328 LIKRLNKI
+328 LIRRLNGI
-336 LADNTLN
+336 LKENALNLKQIEELDN
-343 INQVEDLSLK
+343 SL
-353 ISEDFELFEELQD
+353 SEDFELFDELQD

-372 SDESISDAKQTILS
+372 NGNEIEEDLVDYV
-386 NDNIEVLDEE
+386 EVLSEE
-396 QIQGIKSELI
+396 QIEGIQSEL
-406 ELQAFYELANSI
+406 EDLQAFYSLANSI
-418 QHNSKGGKLLVALSK
+418 QHNAKGDRLLVALNK
-433 GFEKLAELGANQK
+433 GFEKLKEIGGNQK

-452 SRRTQSYLLDL
+452 SRRTQTYLFEL
-463 LENNGYRGKVAL
+463 LESNGFKGKVAL
-475 FNGTNNDEQSREIYN
+475 FNGTNNDEQSKLIYK
-490 SWIEQNKNS
+490 SWLEQNRNS
-499 DKITGSR
+499 DKITGSKP
-506 NVDIRAA
+506 VDIRAA
-513 LVDHFKSDNCQI
+513 LVDHFKSDDCQI

-561 RCHRYGQKYD
+561 RCHRYGQKFD

-612 ISNGVDFEK
+612 ISSGVDFEK

-653 KIKSTQQKLL
+653 KIKTTQQKLL

-680 AKKHIGKYEQWLWE
+680 AKTHVSKYEQWLWE
-694 ITKLGLEGN
+694 ITKLGLDGN
-703 ATFDSQNLSFKLN
+703 ATFDSQNLSFKLD

-724 ETSIPTGPYT
+724 KSSIPTGPYT
-734 LDKHQEEIHRY
+734 LEKFRDDIHRY

-750 IAQYLINDFKSREL
+750 IAQYLIEEFKSKEL
-764 GDAFLV
+764 NETMLK
-770 FNYSDAK
+770 FNYSDTK
-777 LNVSSIEHLIGKTG
+777 LNVSSIEHLVGKSG
-791 LMHLS
+791 IIHLS

-805 TDNLLFVGI
+805 TDNLLFVGFA
-814 SDDGDELTSD
+814 DDGAELPND
-824 ICKRIL
+824 VCKRIL
-830 ELPVDSKM
+830 ELPVNSK
-838 TNELTSTEKEI
+838 TSYQLTSSESSLMTDRREKH
-849 LNFKK
+849 K
-854 ELHKD
+854 E
-859 LLLESLQS
+859 LLLEALQA

-877 DKLHKWAE
+877 DKLHKWAD

-896 DVKAK
+896 DVKSK
-901 IKEISRDS
+901 IKEINRES
-909 KKTSSSEALLSMQT
+909 KKTSSSDELLKMQT
-923 ELRDLER
+923 SLRDLER

-939 FDIEDD
+939 FEVEDE
-945 IEEKRDEMIKEIKA
+945 IEERRDEMINAIKA
-959 KMLKAIHESSIFT
+959 KMLKAINESSIFT
-972 IKWKLI
+972 IKWNLV

>member
-1 MNLMINDYQAK
+1 MINEYQAK

-20 RCSSDSTEKFGATL
+20 RCSSNSTEKFGATL
-34 LDAKVDL
+34 FDAKVDL

-97 LRKQWSQELADKF
+97 LRKQWSQELDDKF
-110 YLPSNV
+110 YLPSKV
-116 IETKSFND
+116 LETKSFKN
-124 AVKRGKLNPFDN
+124 AVKRGKSNPFDN
-136 TNNIVICSY
+136 TNSIVICSY
-145 HFARNKAEWI
+145 HFARNKAEWV

-189 DGKRKILLT
+189 EGKRKILLT

-205 ILELYGLTSFIDE
+205 ILELYGLISFIDE

-224 KSFRTQFTRGGEV
+224 KSFRSQFASAGGI
-237 EFEDLRDRI
+237 EFEDLKDRI
-246 APICNRTLRRQ
+246 APICKRTLRRQ

-263 YTNRIPITEQFIPSD
+263 YTNRIPITEQFVPSD
-278 EEHTLYEFVTEYL
+278 EEHALYEMVTEYL
-291 QKEKLFALP
+291 QNERLYALP
-300 ASQRHLMTLIL
+300 NSQRHLMTLIL

-316 SSSFAISGTLEN
+316 SSTFAISGTLEN
-328 LIKRLNKI
+328 LIRRLNGI
-336 LADNTLN
+336 LKENALNLKQIEEFDN
-343 INQVEDLSLK
+343 SL
-353 ISEDFELFEELQD
+353 SEDFELFDELQD

-372 SDESISDAKQTILS
+372 NDIQLEEELIDDVENLS
-386 NDNIEVLDEE
+386 EE
-396 QIQGIKSELI
+396 QIEGIQSELKD
-406 ELQAFYELANSI
+406 LQAFYSLANSI
-418 QHNSKGGKLLVALSK
+418 QHNAKGDRLLVALNK
-433 GFEKLAELGANQK
+433 GFEKLNQIGGNQK

-452 SRRTQSYLLDL
+452 SRRTQTYLYDL
-463 LENNGYRGKVAL
+463 LESHGFKGKVAL
-475 FNGTNNDEQSREIYN
+475 FNGTNNDEQSKLIYK
-490 SWIEQNKNS
+490 SWLEQNKNS
-499 DKITGSR
+499 DKISGSKP
-506 NVDIRAA
+506 VDIRAA

-535 INLQFCSMLVNYDL
+535 INLQFCSMIVNYDL

-561 RCHRYGQKYD
+561 RCHRYGQKFD

-612 ISNGVDFEK
+612 ISSGVDFEK

-629 CRTKDEIE
+629 CRTQDEIE
-637 SSFDN
+637 LSFDN

-653 KIKSTQQKLL
+653 KIKTTQQKLL

-680 AKKHIGKYEQWLWE
+680 AKTHVSKYEQWLWE
-694 ITKLGLEGN
+694 ITKLGLDGN
-703 ATFDSQNLSFKLN
+703 ATFDSQNLSFKLD

-724 ETSIPTGPYT
+724 NPSIPIGSYT
-734 LDKHQEEIHRY
+734 FEKFRDDVHRY

-750 IAQYLINDFKSREL
+750 IAQYLIDEFKSKDLSETML
-764 GDAFLV
+764 T
-770 FNYSDAK
+770 FNYSNTK
-777 LNVSSIEHLIGKTG
+777 LNVSSIAHLVGESGII
-791 LMHLS
+791 HLS

-805 TDNLLFVGI
+805 TDNLLFVGFT
-814 SDDGDELTSD
+814 DDGSELPND
-824 ICKRIL
+824 VCKRIL
-830 ELPVDSKM
+830 ELPVDSKKSHQLTVSESVLM
-838 TNELTSTEKEI
+838 TDRREKH
-849 LNFKK
+849 K
-854 ELHKD
+854 EQ
-859 LLLESLQS
+859 LLEALRA

-877 DKLHKWAE
+877 DKLHKWAD

-896 DVKAK
+896 DVKSK
-901 IKEISRDS
+901 IKEINRES
-909 KKTSSSEALLSMQT
+909 KKTSSSDELLKMQT

-939 FDIEDD
+939 FEVEDE
-945 IEEKRDEMIKEIKA
+945 IEERRDDMINAIKA
-959 KMLKAIHESSIFT
+959 KMLKAINESSIFT
-972 IKWKLI
+972 IKWNLV

>member
-1 MNLMINDYQAK
+1 MINEYQAK

-110 YLPSNV
+110 YLPSSV
-116 IETKSFND
+116 IETKSFNE
-124 AVKRGKLNPFDN
+124 AVKRGKTNPFDN

-145 HFARNKAEWI
+145 HFARNKAEWV

-189 DGKRKILLT
+189 EGKRKILLT

-218 NIFGDI
+218 NVFGDI
-224 KSFRTQFTRGGEV
+224 KSFRSQFTRGGEI

-263 YTNRIPITEQFIPSD
+263 YTNRIPLTEQFVPSD
-278 EEHTLYEFVTEYL
+278 EEHALYEMVTEYL
-291 QKEKLFALP
+291 QKERLYALP

-316 SSSFAISGTLEN
+316 SSTFAISGTLEN
-328 LIKRLNKI
+328 LIKRLNAI
-336 LADNTLN
+336 LKENSVNFKQLEELDS
-343 INQVEDLSLK
+343 SL
-353 ISEDFELFEELQD
+353 SEDFELFDELQD
-366 EVEESE
+366 EVGESNSESE
-372 SDESISDAKQTILS
+372 VNEIIDDNVESLS
-386 NDNIEVLDEE
+386 EE
-396 QIQGIKSELI
+396 QIEGIKSEL
-406 ELQAFYELANSI
+406 EDLQAFFTLANSI
-418 QHNSKGGKLLVALSK
+418 QHNAKGDRLLVALNK
-433 GFEKLAELGANQK
+433 GFEKLKEIGGNQK

-452 SRRTQSYLLDL
+452 SRRTQTYLFEL
-463 LENNGYRGKVAL
+463 LEANGFKGKVAL
-475 FNGTNNDEQSREIYN
+475 FNGTNNDEQSKLIYK
-490 SWIEQNKNS
+490 SWIEQNNNS
-499 DKITGSR
+499 DKVTGSKA
-506 NVDIRAA
+506 VDIRAA
-513 LVDHFKSDNCQI
+513 LVDHFKSDDCQI

-561 RCHRYGQKYD
+561 RCHRYGQKFD

-612 ISNGVDFEK
+612 ISSGVDFEK

-629 CRTKDEIE
+629 CRTKYEIE

-653 KIKSTQQKLL
+653 KIKTTQQKLL

-680 AKKHIGKYEQWLWE
+680 AKTHISKYEQWLWE
-694 ITKLGLEGN
+694 ITKLGLDGN

-724 ETSIPTGPYT
+724 KSSIPTGPYT
-734 LDKHQEEIHRY
+734 LEKFRDDIHRY

-750 IAQYLINDFKSREL
+750 IAQYLIDSFKSKEL
-764 GDAFLV
+764 DETMLI
-770 FNYSDAK
+770 FNYTDTK
-777 LNVSSIEHLIGKTG
+777 LNVSSIEHLVGESGII
-791 LMHLS
+791 HLS

-805 TDNLLFVGI
+805 TDNLLFVGFT
-814 SDDGDELTSD
+814 DAGTELSNE

-830 ELPVDSKM
+830 ELPVDAKSSYQ
-838 TNELTSTEKEI
+838 LTSSESNLMTDKREK
-849 LNFKK
+849 
-854 ELHKD
+854 HKD
-859 LLLESLQS
+859 LLLEVLQT
-867 KDTEYFQQEV
+867 KDTEYFQLEV

-896 DVKAK
+896 DVKSK
-901 IKEISRDS
+901 IKELNRDS
-909 KKTSSSEALLSMQT
+909 KKTSSSEALLKMQT

-939 FDIEDD
+939 FEVEDE
-945 IEEKRDEMIKEIKA
+945 IEEKRDEMINEIKA
-959 KMLKAIHESSIFT
+959 KMLKAINESSIFT
-972 IKWKLI
+972 IKWKLV

>member
-1 MNLMINDYQAK
+1 MINNYQAK
-12 YYSYELSK
+12 YYSWELSK

-34 LDAKVDL
+34 FDAKVDL
-41 NPHQVEA
+41 NPHQIEA

-110 YLPSNV
+110 YLPTKVLES
-116 IETKSFND
+116 KSFNK
-124 AVKRGKLNPFDN
+124 ATKHGVTNPFESK
-136 TNNIVICSY
+136 TNIIICSY
-145 HFARNKAEWI
+145 HFARNKAEWV

-170 LRNSYKP
+170 LRNSYKS
-177 SNVIGNTLRNAL
+177 SNIIGNTLRNAL

-224 KSFRTQFTRGGEV
+224 KSFRSQFVRAGSI

-263 YTNRIPITEQFIPSD
+263 YTNRIPLTEQFIPSD
-278 EEHTLYEFVTEYL
+278 EEHALYEMVTEYL
-291 QKEKLFALP
+291 QKERLYALP
-300 ASQRHLMTLIL
+300 SSQRHLMTLIL

-328 LIKRLNKI
+328 LIKRLKLI
-336 LADNTLN
+336 LKENTSKLQDFEELDSE
-343 INQVEDLSLK
+343 INEDYELFDDLQ
-353 ISEDFELFEELQD
+353 EEEYELFETHEPTNNVQETL
-366 EVEESE
+366 
-372 SDESISDAKQTILS
+372 T
-386 NDNIEVLDEE
+386 EE
-396 QIQGIKSELI
+396 QIKGINDELNDL
-406 ELQAFYELANSI
+406 EAFYSLASSI
-418 QHNSKGGKLLVALSK
+418 QHNAKGEKLLVALSK
-433 GFEKLAELGANQK
+433 GFEKLQQIGANQK
-446 SIIFTE
+446 ALIFTE
-452 SRRTQSYLLDL
+452 SRRTQSYLFELH
-463 LENNGYRGKVAL
+463 ERTGYKDKVTL
-475 FNGTNNDEQSREIYN
+475 FNGSNNDPQSKLIYK
-490 SWIEQNKNS
+490 SWLEQNQNS
-499 DKITGSR
+499 DKITGSKP
-506 NVDIRAA
+506 VDIRAA

-535 INLQFCSMLVNYDL
+535 INLQFCSMIVNYDL

-586 RVFALLNEKFNLFDG
+586 RVFALLNEKFNLFNG
-601 VFGASDDVLGS
+601 VFGASDEVLGS
-612 ISNGVDFEK
+612 ISSGVDFEK
-621 RIAEIYQN
+621 RIADIYQT

-637 SSFDN
+637 FSFDN
-642 LQKELEEQIDT
+642 LQKELEDQIDN
-653 KIKSTQQKLL
+653 KIKTTQKKLL
-663 EHFDADVI
+663 EHFDVDVI

-680 AKKHIGKYEQWLWE
+680 AKTHVSKYEQWLWE
-694 ITKLGLEGN
+694 ITKLGLNKN
-703 ATFDSQNLSFKLN
+703 ATFNNKDLSFKLN
-716 SIPFRDKI
+716 SVPFRNKI
-724 ETSIPTGPYT
+724 KSTIPIGPYS
-734 LDKHQEEIHRY
+734 LDKHRDDIHRY

-750 IAQYLINDFKSREL
+750 IAQYLIDEFKSKEL
-764 GDAFLV
+764 EETIIE
-770 FNYSDAK
+770 FNYSETK
-777 LNVSSIEHLIGKTG
+777 LNVSSIKPLVGKSG
-791 LMHLS
+791 VIHLS
-796 NFEVTSFDV
+796 NFEVNSFDT
-805 TDNLLFVGI
+805 TDNLLFVGYTENGKEI
-814 SDDGDELTSD
+814 SDD

-830 ELPVDSKM
+830 ELPVKNFYPFTLNSSEED
-838 TNELTSTEKEI
+838 ELSEKRKE
-849 LNFKK
+849 KK
-854 ELHKD
+854 ED
-859 LLLESLQS
+859 LLS
-867 KDTEYFQQEV
+867 KIREKDSEYFQIEV

-896 DVKAK
+896 DVKSK
-901 IKEISRDS
+901 IKEINRDS
-909 KKTSSSEALLSMQT
+909 KKTSSAEELLKIQT
-923 ELRDLER
+923 QLRDFER

-939 FDIEDD
+939 FEVEDE
-945 IEEKRDEMIKEIKA
+945 IEEKRDNMISAIKA
-959 KMLKAIHESSIFT
+959 KMLKAINEYSIFT
-972 IKWKLI
+972 IKWKLL

>member
-1 MNLMINDYQAK
+1 MINTYQAK

-80 QKWAEGKRRI
+80 QKWAEGRRRI

-110 YLPSNV
+110 YLPSTV
-116 IETKSFND
+116 IETRSFNN
-124 AVKRGKLNPFDN
+124 AIKRCKTNPFDN
-136 TNNIVICSY
+136 TNNIIICSY
-145 HFARNKAEWI
+145 HFARNKAEWV

-177 SNVIGNTLRNAL
+177 SNVIGNTLRSAL

-218 NIFGDI
+218 NVFGDI
-224 KSFRTQFTRGGEV
+224 RSFRSQFARAGEID
-237 EFEDLRDRI
+237 FEDLRDRI

-263 YTNRIPITEQFIPSD
+263 YTNRIPLTEQFVPSD
-278 EEHTLYEFVTEYL
+278 EEHALYELVTEYL
-291 QKEKLFALP
+291 QKERLYALP

-328 LIKRLNKI
+328 LIKRLNAI
-336 LADNTLN
+336 LKENYVN
-343 INQVEDLSLK
+343 LK
-353 ISEDFELFEELQD
+353 QLEELDSNLSEDFELFDELQD
-366 EVEESE
+366 EAEESNSE
-372 SDESISDAKQTILS
+372 SNGEEITDDNVDVLS
-386 NDNIEVLDEE
+386 EE
-396 QIQGIKSELI
+396 QIEGIKEELK
-406 ELQAFYELANSI
+406 ELEAFYELANSI
-418 QHNSKGGKLLVALSK
+418 QHNAKGARLLVALSK
-433 GFEKLAELGANQK
+433 GFEKLKELGAHQK
-446 SIIFTE
+446 AIIFTE
-452 SRRTQSYLLDL
+452 SRRTQSYLHDL
-463 LENNGYRGKVAL
+463 LENNGYKGKIAL
-475 FNGTNNDEQSREIYN
+475 FNGTNNDEQSKLIYK
-490 SWIEQNKNS
+490 SWFEHNKNS
-499 DKITGSR
+499 DKITGSKP
-506 NVDIRAA
+506 VDIRAA
-513 LVDHFKSDNCQI
+513 LVDHFKSDDCQI

-586 RVFALLNEKFNLFDG
+586 RVFSLLNEKFNLFDG
-601 VFGASDDVLGS
+601 VFGASDEVLGS
-612 ISNGVDFEK
+612 ISSGVDFEK
-621 RIAEIYQN
+621 RIAEIYQT

-653 KIKSTQQKLL
+653 KIKTTQQKLL

-680 AKKHIGKYEQWLWE
+680 AKRHVSKYEQWLWE
-694 ITKLGLEGN
+694 ITKLGLNGN
-703 ATFDSQNLSFKLN
+703 ATFDSQNLSFSLN

-724 ETSIPTGPYT
+724 KSSIPTGPYT
-734 LDKHQEEIHRY
+734 LEKFKDDIHRY

-750 IAQYLINDFKSREL
+750 IAQYLIEEFKSKEL
-764 GDAFLV
+764 DETILT
-770 FNYSDAK
+770 FNYSDTK
-777 LNVSSIEHLIGKTG
+777 LNVSSIEHIVGKSG
-791 LMHLS
+791 IIHLS

-805 TDNLLFVGI
+805 TDNLLFVGFT
-814 SDDGDELTSD
+814 DDGTELANEV
-824 ICKRIL
+824 CKRIL
-830 ELPVDSKM
+830 ELPVDAKSAYQ
-838 TNELTSTEKEI
+838 LTSLERNLMTDKREK
-849 LNFKK
+849 
-854 ELHKD
+854 HKD
-859 LLLESLQS
+859 LLLEALQA
-867 KDTEYFQQEV
+867 KDTEYFQLEV

-901 IKEISRDS
+901 VKEINRDS
-909 KKTSSSEALLSMQT
+909 KKTSSSEALLKMQT
-923 ELRDLER
+923 ELRELER

-939 FDIEDD
+939 FEVEDE
-945 IEEKRDEMIKEIKA
+945 IEERRDDMINSIKA
-959 KMLKAIHESSIFT
+959 KMFKAINESSIFT
-972 IKWKLI
+972 IKWKLV

>member
-1 MNLMINDYQAK
+1 MNLMINEYQAK

-97 LRKQWSQELADKF
+97 LRKQWSQELSDKF
-110 YLPSNV
+110 YLPSTV

-124 AVKRGKLNPFDN
+124 AIKRGKTNPFDDN
-136 TNNIVICSY
+136 NNIVICSY
-145 HFARNKAEWI
+145 HFARNKAEWV

-218 NIFGDI
+218 NIFGDL
-224 KSFRTQFTRGGEV
+224 KSFRSQFTRAGEI

-263 YTNRIPITEQFIPSD
+263 YTNRIPLTEQFVPSD
-278 EEHTLYEFVTEYL
+278 EEHALYEMVTDYL
-291 QKEKLFALP
+291 QKERLYALP

-328 LIKRLNKI
+328 LIKRLNGI
-336 LADNTLN
+336 LKENA
-343 INQVEDLSLK
+343 INLKQLEDLDSSL
-353 ISEDFELFEELQD
+353 SEDFELFDELQD
-366 EVEESE
+366 EVEESNSE
-372 SDESISDAKQTILS
+372 IQDEELSD
-386 NDNIEVLDEE
+386 DNIDVLSEE
-396 QIQGIKSELI
+396 QIEGIKE
-406 ELQAFYELANSI
+406 ELQELNTFYELANSI
-418 QHNSKGGKLLVALSK
+418 QHNAKGAKLLVALSK
-433 GFEKLAELGANQK
+433 GFEKLKEIGANQK
-446 SIIFTE
+446 AIIFTE
-452 SRRTQSYLLDL
+452 SRRTQAYLLDL
-463 LENNGYRGKVAL
+463 LESNGYKGKVAL
-475 FNGTNNDEQSREIYN
+475 FNGTNNDEQSKLIYK

-499 DKITGSR
+499 DKITGSKT
-506 NVDIRAA
+506 VDIRAA
-513 LVDHFKSDNCQI
+513 LVDHFKSDECQI

-535 INLQFCSMLVNYDL
+535 INLQFCSMMVNYDL

-561 RCHRYGQKYD
+561 RCHRYGQKFD

-612 ISNGVDFEK
+612 ISSGVDFEK
-621 RIAEIYQN
+621 RIAEIYQT

-642 LQKELEEQIDT
+642 LQKELEDQIDT
-653 KIKSTQQKLL
+653 KLKSTQQKLL

-680 AKKHIGKYEQWLWE
+680 AKTHISKYEQWLWE
-694 ITKLGLEGN
+694 ITKLGLDGN
-703 ATFDSQNLSFKLN
+703 ASFDSKKLSFTLN
-716 SIPFRDKI
+716 SVPFTDKI
-724 ETSIPTGPYT
+724 KSSIPTGPYT
-734 LDKHQEEIHRY
+734 LEKHREDIHRY

-750 IAQYLINDFKSREL
+750 IAQYLIEKFKSREL
-764 GDAFLV
+764 EETMLTFD
-770 FNYSDAK
+770 YSNTK
-777 LNVSSIEHLIGKTG
+777 LNVSSIEHLVGKSG
-791 LMHLS
+791 VIHLS
-796 NFEVTSFDV
+796 NFEVSSFDV
-805 TDNLLFVGI
+805 TDNLLFVGFT
-814 SDDGDELTSD
+814 DDGVELSND
-824 ICKRIL
+824 VCKRIL
-830 ELPVDSKM
+830 ELPVETKSDYR
-838 TNELTSTEKEI
+838 LTPSESERMNSQREKHKGLLIEV
-849 LNFKK
+849 
-854 ELHKD
+854 LHA
-859 LLLESLQS
+859 

-877 DKLHKWAE
+877 DKLNKWAE

-896 DVKAK
+896 DVKSK
-901 IKEISRDS
+901 IKEITRDS
-909 KKTSSSEALLSMQT
+909 KKTSSSEELLKMQT
-923 ELRDLER
+923 ELRELER

-939 FDIEDD
+939 FEVEDE
-945 IEEKRDEMIKEIKA
+945 IEERRDDMINAIKA
-959 KMLKAIHESSIFT
+959 KMLKAINESSIFT

>member
-1 MNLMINDYQAK
+1 MINEYQAK

-20 RCSSDSTEKFGATL
+20 RCSSDSAEKFGATL

-124 AVKRGKLNPFDN
+124 SVKRGKTNPFDN

-224 KSFRTQFTRGGEV
+224 KSFRSQFTRAGEI

-263 YTNRIPITEQFIPSD
+263 YTNRIPLTEQFVPSD
-278 EEHTLYEFVTEYL
+278 EEHALYEMVTEYL
-291 QKEKLFALP
+291 QKERLYALP

-316 SSSFAISGTLEN
+316 SSTFAISGTLEN
-328 LIKRLNKI
+328 LIKRLHVI
-336 LADNTLN
+336 LKENSVNLEQMIELDSS
-343 INQVEDLSLK
+343 LSD
-353 ISEDFELFEELQD
+353 DFELFDELNEGLEEID
-366 EVEESE
+366 SESE
-372 SDESISDAKQTILS
+372 HEQVAFDKV
-386 NDNIEVLDEE
+386 EVLSQE
-396 QIQGIKSELI
+396 QIEGIKSEL
-406 ELQAFYELANSI
+406 EDLQAFFTLANSI
-418 QHNSKGGKLLVALSK
+418 QHNAKGDRLLVALNK
-433 GFEKLAELGANQK
+433 GFEKLKEIGGNQK

-452 SRRTQSYLLDL
+452 SRRTQTYLFEL
-463 LENNGYRGKVAL
+463 LEANGFKGKVAL
-475 FNGTNNDEQSREIYN
+475 FNGTNNDEQSNLIYK

-499 DKITGSR
+499 DKLTGSR
-506 NVDIRAA
+506 SVDIRAA
-513 LVDHFKSDNCQI
+513 LVDHFKSDECQI

-561 RCHRYGQKYD
+561 RCHRYGQKFD

-612 ISNGVDFEK
+612 ISSGVDFEK

-637 SSFDN
+637 TSFDN

-653 KIKSTQQKLL
+653 KIKTTQQKLL

-671 DKLKTRLDE
+671 DKLKTRLNE
-680 AKKHIGKYEQWLWE
+680 AKTHVSKYEQWLWE
-694 ITKLGLEGN
+694 ITKLGLDGN

-724 ETSIPTGPYT
+724 KSSIPTGPYT
-734 LDKHQEEIHRY
+734 LEKFRDDIHRY

-750 IAQYLINDFKSREL
+750 IAQYLIDEFKSKEL
-764 GDAFLV
+764 DETMLT
-770 FNYSDAK
+770 FNYSDTK
-777 LNVSSIEHLIGKTG
+777 LNVSSIEHLVGKSG
-791 LMHLS
+791 IIHLS

-805 TDNLLFVGI
+805 TDNLLFVGLT
-814 SDDGDELTSD
+814 DDGAELTNE

-830 ELPVDSKM
+830 ELPVDAVNSYQ
-838 TNELTSTEKEI
+838 LSSTERI
-849 LNFKK
+849 LMTDKREK
-854 ELHKD
+854 HKD
-859 LLLESLQS
+859 LLLEVLQA
-867 KDTEYFQQEV
+867 KDTEYFQLEV

-896 DVKAK
+896 DVKSK
-901 IKEISRDS
+901 IKEINRDS
-909 KKTSSSEALLSMQT
+909 KKTSSSEALLKMQT
-923 ELRDLER
+923 ELRDLES

-939 FDIEDD
+939 FAVEDE
-945 IEEKRDEMIKEIKA
+945 IEERRDDMINEIKA
-959 KMLKAIHESSIFT
+959 KMLKAINESSIFT
-972 IKWKLI
+972 IKWKLV

>member
-1 MNLMINDYQAK
+1 MINEYQAK

-124 AVKRGKLNPFDN
+124 AVKRGKTNPFDN

-145 HFARNKAEWI
+145 HFARNKAEWV

-224 KSFRTQFTRGGEV
+224 KSFRSQFTRGGEI

-246 APICNRTLRRQ
+246 APICKRTLRRQ

-263 YTNRIPITEQFIPSD
+263 YTNRIPLTEQFVPSD
-278 EEHTLYEFVTEYL
+278 EEHALYEMVTDYL
-291 QKEKLFALP
+291 QKERLYALP

-316 SSSFAISGTLEN
+316 SSTFAISGTLEN
-328 LIKRLNKI
+328 LIKRLNVI
-336 LADNTLN
+336 LEDNS
-343 INQVEDLSLK
+343 INLEQLEELDSNLL
-353 ISEDFELFEELQD
+353 EDFELFDELQD
-366 EVEESE
+366 EAGESSSESE
-372 SDESISDAKQTILS
+372 VFEILD
-386 NDNIEVLDEE
+386 DNIEELSEE
-396 QIQGIKSELI
+396 QIEGIKSELAD
-406 ELQAFYELANSI
+406 LQAFFTLANSI
-418 QHNSKGGKLLVALSK
+418 QHNAKGDRLLVALNK
-433 GFEKLAELGANQK
+433 GFEKLKEIGGNQK

-452 SRRTQSYLLDL
+452 SRRTQTYLFEL
-463 LENNGYRGKVAL
+463 LEANGFKGKVAL
-475 FNGTNNDEQSREIYN
+475 FNGTNNDAQSKLIYK

-499 DKITGSR
+499 DKLTGSR
-506 NVDIRAA
+506 AVDIRAA
-513 LVDHFKSDNCQI
+513 LVDHFKSDECQI

-561 RCHRYGQKYD
+561 RCHRYGQKFD

-612 ISNGVDFEK
+612 ISSGVDFEK

-637 SSFDN
+637 ISFDN

-653 KIKSTQQKLL
+653 KIKTTQQKLL

-680 AKKHIGKYEQWLWE
+680 AKTHVSKYEQWLWE
-694 ITKLGLEGN
+694 ITKLGLDGN

-724 ETSIPTGPYT
+724 KSSIPTGPYT
-734 LDKHQEEIHRY
+734 LEKFRDDIHRY

-750 IAQYLINDFKSREL
+750 IAQYLIDEFKSKEL
-764 GDAFLV
+764 EETMLT
-770 FNYSDAK
+770 FNYSETK
-777 LNVSSIEHLIGKTG
+777 LNVSSIEHLVGKSG
-791 LMHLS
+791 IIHLS
-796 NFEVTSFDV
+796 NFEVTSFDI
-805 TDNLLFVGI
+805 TDNLLFVGLT
-814 SDDGDELTSD
+814 DDGAELSNE

-830 ELPVDSKM
+830 ELPVESKTSYQLSSKECSLM
-838 TNELTSTEKEI
+838 TDKRD
-849 LNFKK
+849 K
-854 ELHKD
+854 HKD
-859 LLLESLQS
+859 LLLEVLQA
-867 KDTEYFQQEV
+867 KDTEYFQLEV
-877 DKLHKWAE
+877 DKLHKWAD

-896 DVKAK
+896 DVKSK
-901 IKEISRDS
+901 IKEINRDS
-909 KKTSSSEALLSMQT
+909 KKTSSSEALLKMQT
-923 ELRDLER
+923 DLRDLER

-939 FDIEDD
+939 FEVEDE
-945 IEEKRDEMIKEIKA
+945 IEERRDNMINAIKA
-959 KMLKAIHESSIFT
+959 KMLKAINESSIFT
-972 IKWKLI
+972 IKWKLV

>member
-1 MNLMINDYQAK
+1 MINEYQAK

-110 YLPSNV
+110 YLPSSV

-124 AVKRGKLNPFDN
+124 AVKRGKTNPFDN

-145 HFARNKAEWI
+145 HFARNKAEWV

-224 KSFRTQFTRGGEV
+224 KSFRSQFTRAGEI

-263 YTNRIPITEQFIPSD
+263 YTNRIPLTEQFVPSD
-278 EEHTLYEFVTEYL
+278 EEHALYEMVTDYL
-291 QKEKLFALP
+291 QKERLYALP

-328 LIKRLNKI
+328 LIKRLNGI
-336 LADNTLN
+336 LKENA
-343 INQVEDLSLK
+343 INLKQLEDLDSSL
-353 ISEDFELFEELQD
+353 SEDFELFDELQD
-366 EVEESE
+366 EVEESNSE
-372 SDESISDAKQTILS
+372 IQDEELS
-386 NDNIEVLDEE
+386 NENIEVLSEE
-396 QIQGIKSELI
+396 QIEGIKE
-406 ELQAFYELANSI
+406 ELQELNAFYELANSI
-418 QHNSKGGKLLVALSK
+418 QHNAKGAKLLVALSK
-433 GFEKLAELGANQK
+433 GFEKLKEIGANQK
-446 SIIFTE
+446 AIIFTE
-452 SRRTQSYLLDL
+452 SRRTQTYLLDL
-463 LENNGYRGKVAL
+463 LDKNGFKGKVAL
-475 FNGTNNDEQSREIYN
+475 FNGTNNDEQSKLIYK

-499 DKITGSR
+499 DKATGSKA
-506 NVDIRAA
+506 VDIRAA
-513 LVDHFKSDNCQI
+513 LVDHFKSDACQI

-601 VFGASDDVLGS
+601 VFGASDEVLGS
-612 ISNGVDFEK
+612 ISSGVDFEK
-621 RIAEIYQN
+621 RIAEIYQT
-629 CRTKDEIE
+629 CRTKVEIE

-653 KIKSTQQKLL
+653 KIKTTQQKLL

-680 AKKHIGKYEQWLWE
+680 AKTHVSKYEQWLWE
-694 ITKLGLEGN
+694 ITKLGLDGN
-703 ATFDSQNLSFKLN
+703 ASFDSQNLSFRLN

-724 ETSIPTGPYT
+724 KSSIPTGPYT
-734 LDKHQEEIHRY
+734 LEKFKDDIHRY

-750 IAQYLINDFKSREL
+750 IAQYLIDQFKSKEL
-764 GDAFLV
+764 DETMLT
-770 FNYSDAK
+770 FNYTNTK
-777 LNVSSIEHLIGKTG
+777 LNISSIEHLVGKSG
-791 LMHLS
+791 IIHLS
-796 NFEVTSFDV
+796 NFEVSSFDV
-805 TDNLLFVGI
+805 TDNLLFVGFT
-814 SDDGDELTSD
+814 DDGTELPND
-824 ICKRIL
+824 VCKRIL
-830 ELPVDSKM
+830 ELPVNNKTSYQLTSSESNLM
-838 TNELTSTEKEI
+838 TNKRKKHKE
-849 LNFKK
+849 
-854 ELHKD
+854 
-859 LLLESLQS
+859 LLLEALQA

-901 IKEISRDS
+901 IKEINRDS
-909 KKTSSSEALLSMQT
+909 KKTSSSEALLKMQT

-939 FDIEDD
+939 FEVEDE
-945 IEEKRDEMIKEIKA
+945 IEERRDDMINAIKA
-959 KMLKAIHESSIFT
+959 KMLKAINESSIFT
-972 IKWKLI
+972 IKWKLV

>member
-1 MNLMINDYQAK
+1 MINDYQAK
-12 YYSYELSK
+12 YYSWELSK

-34 LDAKVDL
+34 FDAKVDL
-41 NPHQVEA
+41 NPHQIEA

-110 YLPSNV
+110 YLPTKVLES
-116 IETKSFND
+116 KSFNK
-124 AVKRGKLNPFDN
+124 ATKHGVTNPFESK
-136 TNNIVICSY
+136 TNIIICSY
-145 HFARNKAEWI
+145 HFARNKAEWV

-170 LRNSYKP
+170 LRNSYKS
-177 SNVIGNTLRNAL
+177 SNIIGNTLRNAL

-224 KSFRTQFTRGGEV
+224 KSFRSQFVRAGSI

-263 YTNRIPITEQFIPSD
+263 YTNRIPLTEQFIPSD
-278 EEHTLYEFVTEYL
+278 EEHALYEMVTEYL
-291 QKEKLFALP
+291 QKERLYALP
-300 ASQRHLMTLIL
+300 SSQRHLMTLIL

-328 LIKRLNKI
+328 LIKRLKLI
-336 LADNTLN
+336 LKENTSKLQDFEELDSE
-343 INQVEDLSLK
+343 INEDYELFDDLQ
-353 ISEDFELFEELQD
+353 EEEYELFETHEPKNNVRETL
-366 EVEESE
+366 
-372 SDESISDAKQTILS
+372 T
-386 NDNIEVLDEE
+386 EE
-396 QIQGIKSELI
+396 QIKGINDELNDL
-406 ELQAFYELANSI
+406 EAFYSLASSI
-418 QHNSKGGKLLVALSK
+418 QHNAKGEKLLVALSK
-433 GFEKLAELGANQK
+433 GFEKLQQIGANQK
-446 SIIFTE
+446 ALIFTE
-452 SRRTQSYLLDL
+452 SRRTQSYLFEL
-463 LENNGYRGKVAL
+463 LERTGYKDKVTL
-475 FNGTNNDEQSREIYN
+475 FNGSNNDPQSKLIYK
-490 SWIEQNKNS
+490 SWLEQNQNS
-499 DKITGSR
+499 DKITGSKP
-506 NVDIRAA
+506 VDIRAA

-535 INLQFCSMLVNYDL
+535 INLQFCSMIVNYDL

-586 RVFALLNEKFNLFDG
+586 RVFALLNEKFNLFNG
-601 VFGASDDVLGS
+601 VFGASDEVLGS
-612 ISNGVDFEK
+612 ISSGVDFEK
-621 RIAEIYQN
+621 RIADIYQT

-637 SSFDN
+637 FSFDN
-642 LQKELEEQIDT
+642 LQKELEDQIDD
-653 KIKSTQQKLL
+653 KIKITQKKLL
-663 EHFDADVI
+663 EHFDVDVI

-680 AKKHIGKYEQWLWE
+680 AKTHVSKYEQWLWE
-694 ITKLGLEGN
+694 ITKLGLNKN
-703 ATFDSQNLSFKLN
+703 ATFNNKDLSFKLN
-716 SIPFRDKI
+716 SVPFRNKI
-724 ETSIPTGPYT
+724 KSTIPIGPYS
-734 LDKHQEEIHRY
+734 LDKHRDDIHRY

-750 IAQYLINDFKSREL
+750 IAQYLIDEFKSKEL
-764 GDAFLV
+764 EETIIE
-770 FNYSDAK
+770 FNYSETK
-777 LNVSSIEHLIGKTG
+777 LNVSSIKPLVGKSG
-791 LMHLS
+791 VIHLS
-796 NFEVTSFDV
+796 NFEVNSFDT
-805 TDNLLFVGI
+805 TDNLLFVGYTENGKEI
-814 SDDGDELTSD
+814 SDD

-830 ELPVDSKM
+830 ELPVKNFYPFTLNSSEED
-838 TNELTSTEKEI
+838 ELSEKRKE
-849 LNFKK
+849 KK
-854 ELHKD
+854 EELLSKIREKD
-859 LLLESLQS
+859 S
-867 KDTEYFQQEV
+867 EYFQIEV

-896 DVKAK
+896 DVKSK
-901 IKEISRDS
+901 IKEINRES
-909 KKTSSSEALLSMQT
+909 KKTSSAEELLKIQT
-923 ELRDLER
+923 QLRDFER

-939 FDIEDD
+939 FEVEDE
-945 IEEKRDEMIKEIKA
+945 IEEKRDNMISAIKA
-959 KMLKAIHESSIFT
+959 KMLKAINEYSIFT
-972 IKWKLI
+972 IKWKLL

>member
-1 MNLMINDYQAK
+1 MINEYQAK

-110 YLPSNV
+110 YLPSSV

-124 AVKRGKLNPFDN
+124 AVKRGKANPFDN

-145 HFARNKAEWI
+145 HFARNKAEWV

-224 KSFRTQFTRGGEV
+224 KSFRSQFTRAGEI

-263 YTNRIPITEQFIPSD
+263 YTNRIPLTEQFVPSD
-278 EEHTLYEFVTEYL
+278 EEHALYEMVTDYL
-291 QKEKLFALP
+291 QKERLYALP

-328 LIKRLNKI
+328 LIKRLNGI
-336 LADNTLN
+336 LKENA
-343 INQVEDLSLK
+343 INLKQLEDLDSSL
-353 ISEDFELFEELQD
+353 SEDFELFDELQD
-366 EVEESE
+366 EVEESNSE
-372 SDESISDAKQTILS
+372 IQDEELS
-386 NDNIEVLDEE
+386 NENIEVLSEE
-396 QIQGIKSELI
+396 QIEGIKE
-406 ELQAFYELANSI
+406 ELQELNAFYELANSI
-418 QHNSKGGKLLVALSK
+418 QHNAKGAKLLVALSK
-433 GFEKLAELGANQK
+433 GFEKLKEIGANQK
-446 SIIFTE
+446 AIIFTE
-452 SRRTQSYLLDL
+452 SRRTQTYLLDL
-463 LENNGYRGKVAL
+463 LDKNGFKGKVAL
-475 FNGTNNDEQSREIYN
+475 FNGTNNDEQSKLIYK

-499 DKITGSR
+499 DKATGSKA
-506 NVDIRAA
+506 VDIRAA
-513 LVDHFKSDNCQI
+513 LVDHFKSDDCQI

-601 VFGASDDVLGS
+601 VFGASDEVLGS
-612 ISNGVDFEK
+612 ISSGVDFEK
-621 RIAEIYQN
+621 RIAEIYQT
-629 CRTKDEIE
+629 CRTKVEIE

-653 KIKSTQQKLL
+653 KIKTTQQKLL

-680 AKKHIGKYEQWLWE
+680 AKTHVSKYEQWLWE
-694 ITKLGLEGN
+694 ITKLGLDGN
-703 ATFDSQNLSFKLN
+703 ASFDSQNLSFRLN

-724 ETSIPTGPYT
+724 KSSIPTGPYT
-734 LDKHQEEIHRY
+734 LEKFKDDIHRY

-750 IAQYLINDFKSREL
+750 IAQYLIDQFKSKEL
-764 GDAFLV
+764 DETMLT
-770 FNYSDAK
+770 FNYTNTK
-777 LNVSSIEHLIGKTG
+777 LNISSIEHLVGKSG
-791 LMHLS
+791 IIHLS
-796 NFEVTSFDV
+796 NFEVSSFDV
-805 TDNLLFVGI
+805 TDNLLFVGFT
-814 SDDGDELTSD
+814 DDGTELPND
-824 ICKRIL
+824 VCKRIL
-830 ELPVDSKM
+830 ELPVNNKTSYQLTSSESNLM
-838 TNELTSTEKEI
+838 TNKRKKHKE
-849 LNFKK
+849 
-854 ELHKD
+854 
-859 LLLESLQS
+859 LLLEALQA

-901 IKEISRDS
+901 IKEINRDS
-909 KKTSSSEALLSMQT
+909 KKTSSSEALLKMQT

-939 FDIEDD
+939 FEVEDE
-945 IEEKRDEMIKEIKA
+945 IEERRDDMINAIKA
-959 KMLKAIHESSIFT
+959 KMLKAINESSIFT
-972 IKWKLI
+972 IKWKLV

>member
-1 MNLMINDYQAK
+1 MINEYQAK

-110 YLPSNV
+110 YLPSTV
-116 IETKSFND
+116 IESKSFNY
-124 AVKRGKLNPFDN
+124 AIKRGRTNPFDN

-145 HFARNKAEWI
+145 HFARNKAEWV

-218 NIFGDI
+218 NVFGDI
-224 KSFRTQFTRGGEV
+224 KSFRSQFTRAGEI

-263 YTNRIPITEQFIPSD
+263 YTNRIPLTEQFVPSD
-278 EEHTLYEFVTEYL
+278 EEHALYELVTDYL
-291 QKEKLFALP
+291 QKDRLYALP

-328 LIKRLNKI
+328 LIKRLNAI
-336 LADNTLN
+336 LKENYVNSKQLEELDSNL
-343 INQVEDLSLK
+343 
-353 ISEDFELFEELQD
+353 SEDFELFDELQD
-366 EVEESE
+366 EVEESNSE
-372 SDESISDAKQTILS
+372 PNGEEITD
-386 NDNIEVLDEE
+386 DNVEVLSEE
-396 QIQGIKSELI
+396 QIEGVKKELK
-406 ELQAFYELANSI
+406 ELEAFYELANSI
-418 QHNSKGGKLLVALSK
+418 QHNAKGAKLLVALSK
-433 GFEKLAELGANQK
+433 GFEKLKELGANQK
-446 SIIFTE
+446 AIIFTE
-452 SRRTQSYLLDL
+452 SRRTQSYLFDL
-463 LENNGYRGKVAL
+463 LEKNGFMGKVAL
-475 FNGTNNDEQSREIYN
+475 FNGTNNDEQSKLIYK

-499 DKITGSR
+499 DKITGSKT
-506 NVDIRAA
+506 VDIRAA
-513 LVDHFKSDNCQI
+513 LVDHFKSDDCQI

-586 RVFALLNEKFNLFDG
+586 RVFSLLNEKFNLFDG
-601 VFGASDDVLGS
+601 VFGASDEVLGS
-612 ISNGVDFEK
+612 ISSGVDFEK
-621 RIAEIYQN
+621 RIAEIYQT

-653 KIKSTQQKLL
+653 RIKTTQQKLL

-680 AKKHIGKYEQWLWE
+680 AKTHVSKYEQWLWE
-694 ITKLGLEGN
+694 ITKLGLDGN

-724 ETSIPTGPYT
+724 KSSIPTGPYT
-734 LDKHQEEIHRY
+734 LEKFRDDIHRY

-750 IAQYLINDFKSREL
+750 IAQYLIDEFKSKEL
-764 GDAFLV
+764 DETMLT
-770 FNYSDAK
+770 FNYTDIK
-777 LNVSSIEHLIGKTG
+777 FNVSSIEHLVGKSG
-791 LMHLS
+791 IIHLS

-805 TDNLLFVGI
+805 TDNLLFVGFT
-814 SDDGDELTSD
+814 DDGIELAHEV
-824 ICKRIL
+824 CKRIL
-830 ELPVDSKM
+830 ELPVDAKSSYQ
-838 TNELTSTEKEI
+838 LTSSERNLMTDKREK
-849 LNFKK
+849 
-854 ELHKD
+854 HKD
-859 LLLESLQS
+859 LLLEALQAR
-867 KDTEYFQQEV
+867 DTEYFQIEV
-877 DKLHKWAE
+877 DKLYKWAE
-885 DKILAS
+885 DKIFAS

-901 IKEISRDS
+901 IKEINRDS
-909 KKTSSSEALLSMQT
+909 KKTTSSEALLKMQT

-939 FDIEDD
+939 FEVEDE
-945 IEEKRDEMIKEIKA
+945 IEERRDEMINAIKA
-959 KMLKAIHESSIFT
+959 KMLKAINESSIFT
-972 IKWKLI
+972 VKWKIV

>member
-1 MNLMINDYQAK
+1 VINEYQAK

-110 YLPSNV
+110 YLPSSV

-124 AVKRGKLNPFDN
+124 AVKRGKTNPFDN

-145 HFARNKAEWI
+145 HFARNKAEWV
-155 QLTSWDLVIIDEAHY
+155 QLTLWDLVIIDEAHY

-224 KSFRTQFTRGGEV
+224 RSFRSQFTRGGEI

-246 APICNRTLRRQ
+246 APICKRTLRRQ

-263 YTNRIPITEQFIPSD
+263 YTNRIPLTEQFVPSD
-278 EEHTLYEFVTEYL
+278 EEHALYEMVTDYL
-291 QKEKLFALP
+291 QKERLYALP

-316 SSSFAISGTLEN
+316 SSTFAISGTLEN
-328 LIKRLNKI
+328 LIKRLNVI
-336 LADNTLN
+336 LKDNS
-343 INQVEDLSLK
+343 INLEQLEELDSNLL
-353 ISEDFELFEELQD
+353 EDFELFDELQD
-366 EVEESE
+366 EAGESSTESE
-372 SDESISDAKQTILS
+372 IVEITD
-386 NDNIEVLDEE
+386 DNIEELSEE
-396 QIQGIKSELI
+396 QIEGIKSELSD
-406 ELQAFYELANSI
+406 LQAFFTLANSI
-418 QHNSKGGKLLVALSK
+418 QHNAKGDRLLVALNK
-433 GFEKLAELGANQK
+433 GFEKLKEIGGNQK

-452 SRRTQSYLLDL
+452 SRRTQTYLFEL
-463 LENNGYRGKVAL
+463 LEANGFKGKVAL
-475 FNGTNNDEQSREIYN
+475 FNGTNNDEQSKLIYK

-499 DKITGSR
+499 DKLTGSR
-506 NVDIRAA
+506 SVDIRAA
-513 LVDHFKSDNCQI
+513 LVDHFKSDECQI

-561 RCHRYGQKYD
+561 RCHRYGQKFD

-612 ISNGVDFEK
+612 ISSGVDFEK

-629 CRTKDEIE
+629 CRTKAEIE

-653 KIKSTQQKLL
+653 KIKTTQQKLL

-680 AKKHIGKYEQWLWE
+680 AKTHVSKYERWLWE
-694 ITKLGLEGN
+694 ITKLGLDGN

-724 ETSIPTGPYT
+724 KSSIPTGPYT
-734 LDKHQEEIHRY
+734 LEKFRDDIHRY

-750 IAQYLINDFKSREL
+750 IAQYLIDEFKSKEL
-764 GDAFLV
+764 EETMLT
-770 FNYSDAK
+770 FNYSDTK
-777 LNVSSIEHLIGKTG
+777 LNVSSVEHLVGKSG
-791 LMHLS
+791 IIHLS

-805 TDNLLFVGI
+805 TDNLLFVGLT
-814 SDDGDELTSD
+814 DEGTELTNE

-830 ELPVDSKM
+830 ELPVDAKTSYQLCSKESSLM
-838 TNELTSTEKEI
+838 TDKRD
-849 LNFKK
+849 K
-854 ELHKD
+854 HKD
-859 LLLESLQS
+859 LLLEVLQA
-867 KDTEYFQQEV
+867 KDTEYFQLEV

-885 DKILAS
+885 DKIHAS

-896 DVKAK
+896 DVKSK
-901 IKEISRDS
+901 IKEINRDS
-909 KKTSSSEALLSMQT
+909 KKTSSSDALLKMQT
-923 ELRDLER
+923 ELRDLES

-939 FDIEDD
+939 FAVEDE
-945 IEEKRDEMIKEIKA
+945 IEERRDNMINEIKA
-959 KMLKAIHESSIFT
+959 KMLKAINESSIFT
-972 IKWKLI
+972 IKWKLV

>member
-1 MNLMINDYQAK
+1 MNLMINEYQAK

-80 QKWAEGKRRI
+80 QKWAEGKKRI

-110 YLPSNV
+110 YLPSTI
-116 IETKSFND
+116 IETKSFNY
-124 AVKRGKLNPFDN
+124 AVKKGKTNPFDN

-145 HFARNKAEWI
+145 HFARNKAEWV
-155 QLTSWDLVIIDEAHY
+155 QLTSWDLVIIDEAHF
-170 LRNSYKP
+170 LRNSYKT
-177 SNVIGNTLRNAL
+177 SNVIGNALRNAL

-224 KSFRTQFTRGGEV
+224 KSFRSQFTRAGEI
-237 EFEDLRDRI
+237 ELEDLKDRI

-263 YTNRIPITEQFIPSD
+263 YTNRIPLTEQFAPSD
-278 EEHTLYEFVTEYL
+278 EEHALYEKVTDYL
-291 QKEKLFALP
+291 QKERLYALP

-316 SSSFAISGTLEN
+316 SSSFAISGTLQN
-328 LIKRLNKI
+328 LIKKLKAILEENAINLNKI
-336 LADNTLN
+336 EEIDDAL
-343 INQVEDLSLK
+343 
-353 ISEDFELFEELQD
+353 SEDFELYEELQD
-366 EVEESE
+366 EADYPKDDELEEE
-372 SDESISDAKQTILS
+372 NIQILS
-386 NDNIEVLDEE
+386 EE
-396 QIQGIKSELI
+396 QLEGIKSELN
-406 ELQAFYELANSI
+406 ELEDFYELANSI
-418 QHNSKGGKLLVALSK
+418 KHNAKGEKLLVALSK
-433 GFEKLAELGANQK
+433 GFEKLDEIGGNQK
-446 SIIFTE
+446 AIIFTE
-452 SRRTQSYLLDL
+452 SRRTQSYLFDL
-463 LENNGYRGKVAL
+463 LEKNGYGGKVAM
-475 FNGTNNDEQSREIYN
+475 FNGSNNDAQSKLIYK

-499 DKITGSR
+499 DKVTGSKA
-506 NVDIRAA
+506 VDIRAA
-513 LVDHFKSDNCQI
+513 LVDHFKTDDCQI

-612 ISNGVDFEK
+612 ISSGVDFEK
-621 RIAEIYQN
+621 RIADIYQN

-642 LQKELEEQIDT
+642 LQKELEEQINT
-653 KIKSTQQKLL
+653 KIKTTQQKLL

-671 DKLKTRLDE
+671 DKLKTRLYE
-680 AKKHIGKYEQWLWE
+680 AKTYVSKYEQWLWE
-694 ITKLGLEGN
+694 ITKLGLDDN
-703 ATFDSQNLSFKLN
+703 ASFDSKNLSFTLN
-716 SIPFRDKI
+716 SIPFRDSIK
-724 ETSIPTGPYT
+724 TSIPTGPYT
-734 LDKHQEEIHRY
+734 LEKHREDIHRY

-750 IAQYLINDFKSREL
+750 IAQYLIDEFKSKEL
-764 GDAFLV
+764 NEILLT
-770 FNYSDAK
+770 FNYSDTQ
-777 LNVSSIEHLIGKTG
+777 LNVSSIEQFVGKSG
-791 LMHLS
+791 VIHLS

-805 TDNLLFVGI
+805 TDNLLFVGFT
-814 SDDGDELTSD
+814 DEGVELSNEE
-824 ICKRIL
+824 CKRIL
-830 ELPVDSKM
+830 ELPVSDKTPYQLTSSE
-838 TNELTSTEKEI
+838 NELMAS
-849 LNFKK
+849 KK
-854 ELHKD
+854 ETHKEY
-859 LLLESLQS
+859 LLEALQA

-896 DVKAK
+896 DVKSK
-901 IKEISRDS
+901 IKELNRES
-909 KKTSSSEALLSMQT
+909 KKISSSEILLKMQT
-923 ELRDLER
+923 ELRTLER

-939 FDIEDD
+939 FEVEDEIED
-945 IEEKRDEMIKEIKA
+945 KRDDMINAIKA
-959 KMLKAIHESSIFT
+959 KMLKAINESSIFT
-972 IKWKLI
+972 IKWKLV

>member
-1 MNLMINDYQAK
+1 MINEYQAK

-110 YLPSNV
+110 YLPSSV

-124 AVKRGKLNPFDN
+124 AVKRGKANPFDN

-145 HFARNKAEWI
+145 HFARNKAEWV

-224 KSFRTQFTRGGEV
+224 KSFRSQFTRAGEI

-263 YTNRIPITEQFIPSD
+263 YTNRIPLTEQFVPSD
-278 EEHTLYEFVTEYL
+278 EEHALYEMVTDYL
-291 QKEKLFALP
+291 QKERLYALP

-328 LIKRLNKI
+328 LIKRLNGI
-336 LADNTLN
+336 LKENA
-343 INQVEDLSLK
+343 INLKQLEDLDSSL
-353 ISEDFELFEELQD
+353 SEDFELFDELQD
-366 EVEESE
+366 EVEESNSE
-372 SDESISDAKQTILS
+372 IQDEELS
-386 NDNIEVLDEE
+386 NENIEVLSEE
-396 QIQGIKSELI
+396 QIEGIKE
-406 ELQAFYELANSI
+406 ELQELNAFYELANSI
-418 QHNSKGGKLLVALSK
+418 QHNAKGAKLLVALSK
-433 GFEKLAELGANQK
+433 GFEKLKEIGANQK
-446 SIIFTE
+446 AIIFTE
-452 SRRTQSYLLDL
+452 SRRTQTYLLDL
-463 LENNGYRGKVAL
+463 LDKNGFKGKVAL
-475 FNGTNNDEQSREIYN
+475 FNGTNNDEQSKLIYK

-499 DKITGSR
+499 DKATGSKA
-506 NVDIRAA
+506 VDIRAA
-513 LVDHFKSDNCQI
+513 LVDHFKSDDCQI

-601 VFGASDDVLGS
+601 VFGASDEVLGS
-612 ISNGVDFEK
+612 ISSGVDFEK
-621 RIAEIYQN
+621 RIAEIYQT

-653 KIKSTQQKLL
+653 KIKTTQQKLL

-680 AKKHIGKYEQWLWE
+680 AKTHVSKYEQWLWE
-694 ITKLGLEGN
+694 ITKLGLDGN
-703 ATFDSQNLSFKLN
+703 ASFDSQNLSFRLN

-724 ETSIPTGPYT
+724 KSSIPTGPYT
-734 LDKHQEEIHRY
+734 LEKFKDDIHRY

-750 IAQYLINDFKSREL
+750 IAQYLIDQFKSKEL
-764 GDAFLV
+764 DETMLT
-770 FNYSDAK
+770 FNYTNTK
-777 LNVSSIEHLIGKTG
+777 LNISSIEHLVGKSG
-791 LMHLS
+791 IIHLS
-796 NFEVTSFDV
+796 NFEVSSFDV
-805 TDNLLFVGI
+805 TDNLLFVGFT
-814 SDDGDELTSD
+814 DDGTELPND
-824 ICKRIL
+824 VCKRIL
-830 ELPVDSKM
+830 ELPVNNKTSYQLTSSESNLM
-838 TNELTSTEKEI
+838 TNKRKKHKE
-849 LNFKK
+849 
-854 ELHKD
+854 
-859 LLLESLQS
+859 LLLEALQA

-901 IKEISRDS
+901 IKEINRDS
-909 KKTSSSEALLSMQT
+909 KKTSSSEALLKMQT

-939 FDIEDD
+939 FEVEDE
-945 IEEKRDEMIKEIKA
+945 IEERRDDMINAIKA
-959 KMLKAIHESSIFT
+959 KMLKAINESSIFT
-972 IKWKLI
+972 IKWKLV